1 MIAYKGFRPGL
12 ICRGYQFVMG
22 LNTTEKANCREN
34 GFHCAEDPLDCLSYY
49 SSLEHSEYYIVNAGG
64 DIDEDEHDSKIA
76 CTELTVIKRLTKE
89 ELFLHGLAYMADHP
103 RRVWSSHVAANRA
116 MANCGYAVVRG
127 KDPVATGRL
136 GDILAFAKEAP
147 DSESIVQVAVGRI
160 DGVTLFSC
168 SKSAHIADLFV
179 QISIA
184 VTGGL
189 LYIAGN
195 NPAKHRIIYSS
206 ISVAGA
212 WNRLI
217 AGRRLLGGRG
227 SNLRN

>member
-34 GFHCAEDPLDCLSYY
+34 GFHCAENPLDCLSYY

-89 ELFLHGLAYMADHP
+89 ELFLHGLAYMVDHP

-147 DSESIVQVAVGRI
+147 DSESIVQVAVGQI
-160 DGVTLFSC
+160 DGVTLP
-168 SKSAHIADLFV
+168 V
-179 QISIA
+179 
-184 VTGGL
+184 
-189 LYIAGN
+189 
-195 NPAKHRIIYSS
+195 IIK
-206 ISVAGA
+206 AP
-212 WNRLI
+212 LD
-217 AGRRLLGGRG
+217 
-227 SNLRN
+227 RNIVI